1 MAILEIHEDGDLDGV
16 FTFDIMKLIHI
27 AKARLTISIT
37 KTMFATAKGDNYWVL
52 VTDLASL

>member
-27 AKARLTISIT
+27 AKARLTIIKVIEMCSRN
-37 KTMFATAKGDNYWVL
+37 KK
-52 VTDLASL
+52 VTIIGCW

>member
-37 KTMFATAKGDNYWVL
+37 TAILATTKR
-52 VTDLASL
+52 

>member
-37 KTMFATAKGDNYWVL
+37 ITMLT
-52 VTDLASL
+52 TTRR

>member
-27 AKARLTISIT
+27 AKARLTIKLTIA
-37 KTMFATAKGDNYWVL
+37 MLMTAKR
-52 VTDLASL
+52 